1 MSCTKDEDKKEWDFE
16 AAVASST
23 HFHLTRATYFIGE
36 KLPQK
41 ATTTT
46 KATQPS
52 LKKAQA
58 KAVAAHHFAAETD
71 YKEVLNVA
79 IGGDAAVM
87 MNLGGCELPTKKDKE
102 KKVGKNIMHLL
113 K

>member
-52 LKKAQA
+52 LKT
-58 KAVAAHHFAAETD
+58 KAVAAAQHHFAAETD

-87 MNLGGCELPTKKDKE
+87 MNLGGFELPTKKVKE
-102 KKVGKNIMHLL
+102 KTVGKNIMHLL